1 MLVNHGKV
9 PYSRRRPGLS
19 AAPPRRQR
27 PTLGDVARLSGV
39 SVSTAS
45 RVTNDQSGVDA
56 ATRRRVQE
64 AVDRLGYRAS
74 KLGRGLVLRR
84 TGTIGLLTPEL
95 TNPYF
100 PELVVAVDEECRSRG
115 TTSILGS
122 VDESLPSTEPAV
134 QSLLDHGVDGLL
146 VSGARPEDGYLATI
160 RDSGVPVVLI
170 NRPHYAFQTAFVLPD
185 FLAGGRLATR
195 HLLDLGHRRI
205 AYLAGPVGFAPS
217 DLRLRGYLES
227 LAEAGIDYTRVVHL
241 DEFAP
246 EAARVAT
253 LAMLRSPN
261 PPTAIAVVNDYC
273 ALGSLAAV
281 EDAGLRTPEDVAV
294 LGYDDIWVADLPSIQ
309 LSSVSSHTPEM
320 GQRGVRMLLSLIEGD
335 ASAAAPI
342 LLAPALRVRLTCGGE
357 T

>member
-1 MLVNHGKV
+1 MGRFPK
-9 PYSRRRPGLS
+9 PEGGPERD
-19 AAPPRRQR
+19 AAPPRRRR
-27 PTLGDVARLSGV
+27 PTLDDVARLSGV

-45 RVTNDQSGVDA
+45 RVTNDQPGVDA
-56 ATRRRVQE
+56 ATRQRVQE

-100 PELVVAVDEECRSRG
+100 PELVVAVDKECRARG

-122 VDESLPSTEPAV
+122 VDDSLPSTEPTV

-146 VSGARPEDGYLATI
+146 VSNARPEDSYLATI
-160 RDSGVPVVLI
+160 RDSGIPVVLI
-170 NRPHYAFQTAFVLPD
+170 NRPHPAFRTSFVLPD

-217 DLRLRGYLES
+217 DLRLRGYLEVI
-227 LAEAGIDYTRVVHL
+227 AEAGIDYTRVVHL
-241 DEFAP
+241 DEFTQ
-246 EAARVAT
+246 EAAGAAT

-273 ALGSLAAV
+273 ALGSLASI
-281 EDAGLRTPEDVAV
+281 EGAGLRNPEDVAV
-294 LGYDDIWVADLPSIQ
+294 LGYDDIWVAELPSIQ
-309 LSSVSSHTPEM
+309 LSSVSSQTPQM
-320 GQRGVRMLLSLIEGD
+320 GQLGVRMLLSLIEGD
-335 ASAAAPI
+335 TSAAAPT
-342 LLAPALRVRLTCGGE
+342 LLAPSLRVRRTCGGMP
-357 T
+357 